1 MAKPLKIFLIVFGVL
16 FALLL
21 AAAIAL
27 PMFFDPNNFR
37 QQISEIVHDETGRT
51 FEVGNIKLQVFPWLH
66 VEVAD
71 VKLGNAEGFGSEP
84 FAAVHEMGVGIQLI
98 PLLRDKQAK
107 ISGITLDGLRL
118 NLAVNKDGVNN
129 WQDIS
134 AHREKLAREK
144 PAEEPAVEGKAS
156 FKLEDI
162 DIDGVEISNAVLRYS
177 DAKAGKSYSIEPLNL
192 DIGSISPGKPFD
204 IELSLT
210 ALSEAPKAA
219 LDLAL
224 KANVTPDLETQ
235 VITLKDPNIRFKLK
249 AQDPAIETEGELSAQ
264 IRADIKQG
272 QYSIDALK
280 LQATAKG
287 DALPGDKQ
295 TVSLDGTLRYNQ
307 TQGQFSIDALKLKA
321 TATGDA
327 LPGGKQTVA
336 VNGAVRYDQK
346 QGTMSLKDG
355 RIEAAGAV
363 ITTSIQGEGLNGEQ
377 PRLSGPIKVAQFSPR
392 DLFKLLGIE
401 APQTADPKVLT
412 KAELSAQY
420 SGGFK
425 SAALRDLKLTLDD
438 TTVTG
443 QLAITDFATQAIDL
457 ALKVDAINADRY
469 LPPKSEEKSAAES
482 GASADINAI
491 KLPTE
496 ALDQLNADGTID
508 IGKLTINKLQLTDV
522 RLKLGGKGNQAKTQE
537 IAAKLYGGS
546 VNLSNRYAGGGAP
559 TFALKT
565 NLTALNAAP
574 FLADFLGKDY
584 VSGLGNINLDLTSRG
599 TTVGDIRKAL
609 NGTLSFKVEQGAVKG
624 FNLGQVL
631 RTGEALL
638 HGQAAP
644 KASNEPLETDFAALS
659 GSASIVNGVL
669 STSDLAA
676 ASPAFRLAGS
686 GSIDLVNET
695 INFVAKPTVVETS
708 KGQGGKGLDELKG
721 MTIPIELTGSLF
733 KPKYKLGLD
742 QVVKDKAKD
751 KLKEKIG
758 EELGLPKG
766 ESSDQQIKEK
776 INEKLGDLLFGKKK
790 KGTAAPATE
799 PAAGAAPEA
808 KAESEPAPTPAPAA
822 PAAQ

>member
-1 MAKPLKIFLIVFGVL
+1 MAKPLKIFLIIFGVL

-21 AAAIAL
+21 AVAIAV

-37 QQISEIVHDETGRT
+37 QQISEIVQEGTGRS
-51 FEVGNIKLQVFPWLH
+51 FEVGNIELQVFPWLH
-66 VEVAD
+66 AEVTD

-84 FAAVHEMGVGIQLI
+84 FAAVQEMGVGIQLI

-134 AHREKLAREK
+134 AHREKLEREK
-144 PAEEPAVEGKAS
+144 PEEETKVEGEAS
-156 FKLEDI
+156 FKIEDI
-162 DIDGVEISNAVLRYS
+162 DIDGIEISDAVLRYS
-177 DAKAGKSYSIEPLNL
+177 DAKAGKTYAIEPLNL
-192 DIGSISPGKPFD
+192 DVGSISPGEPFD

-210 ALSEAPKAA
+210 TLSESPKAA
-219 LDLAL
+219 LDLKL
-224 KANVTPDLETQ
+224 DANVTPDLDTQ
-235 VITLKDPNIRFKLK
+235 VITLKDPKISFKLK
-249 AQDPAIETEGELSAQ
+249 AQDPAITAEGDLSAQ
-264 IRADIKQG
+264 ILADLKQG
-272 QYSIDALK
+272 L
-280 LQATAKG
+280 
-287 DALPGDKQ
+287 
-295 TVSLDGTLRYNQ
+295 
-307 TQGQFSIDALKLKA
+307 FSIDALKLKA
-321 TATGDA
+321 TATGDS
-327 LPGGKQTVA
+327 LPGGKQTVSMD
-336 VNGAVRYDQK
+336 GALRYDQK
-346 QGTMSLKDG
+346 QGTMSFKDA

-363 ITTSIQGEGLNGEQ
+363 ITTSIQGEGLNSEQ
-377 PRLSGPIKVAQFSPR
+377 PRLSGPVKIATFSPR

-401 APQTADPKVLT
+401 APKTADDKVLT
-412 KAELSAQY
+412 KAALSAQY
-420 SGGFK
+420 SGSFK
-425 SAALRDLKLTLDD
+425 SAALRDLNLTLDD

-443 QLAITDFATQAIDL
+443 QVGITDFATKAVEL

-469 LPPKSEEKSAAES
+469 LPPKSEPSEPAAEP

-496 ALDQLNADGTID
+496 ALDKLNADGTID

-522 RLKLGGKGNQAKTQE
+522 RLKLGGKGDQAKTQE
-537 IAAKLYGGS
+537 ISAKLYGGN
-546 VNLSNRYAGGGAP
+546 VNLSNRYAGGGTPA
-559 TFALKT
+559 FALKT

-624 FNLGQVL
+624 FNLGQIL

-638 HGQAAP
+638 HGQAVP

-659 GSASIVNGVL
+659 ASASIVNGIL

-695 INFVAKPTVVETS
+695 INFIAKPTVVETS
-708 KGQGGKGLDELKG
+708 KGQGGKDLEALKG
-721 MTIPIELTGSLF
+721 LTIPIELSGNLF

-790 KGTAAPATE
+790 KGSAPADPATE
-799 PAAGAAPEA
+799 PAAGAAPAA
-808 KAESEPAPTPAPAA
+808 KAAEPTPTPAPAA